1 MKRWITALA
10 ALATVG
16 LMAGC
21 TSDADRVNENLNQD
35 AEQFNVQRTIVFY
48 NGITES
54 YIAVIEGRCSIER
67 NADMMQALCKV
78 GPNSYTRDEVGRAD
92 NVTYF
97 ALQTKA
103 VEESDYH
110 KKVVLKPGNALPGF
124 DLETGPGGGNTA
136 PPVPPT
142 NPKGDPTPTPERTPR

>member
-1 MKRWITALA
+1 MFNISKTKKLILAVA
-10 ALATVG
+10 ALVT
-16 LMAGC
+16 LAGC

-78 GPNSYTRDEVGRAD
+78 GPNEYTRDEVGRAD

-97 ALQTKA
+97 ALQTKPTTT
-103 VEESDYH
+103 DPYH
-110 KKVVLKPGNALPGF
+110 KKIVLKPGNALPDF
-124 DLETGPGGGNTA
+124 DVETGPGGGNTA
-136 PPVPPT
+136 PPIPPT
-142 NPKGDPTPTPERTPR
+142 AQKTPR

>member
-1 MKRWITALA
+1 MRRTIKTLLVAGVA
-10 ALATVG
+10 ALA
-16 LMAGC
+16 LAGC
-21 TSDADRVNENLNQD
+21 TSDADTVNENLNKD

-67 NADMMQALCKV
+67 TAEMMQALCKV
-78 GPNSYTRDEVGRAD
+78 GPNEYTRDEVGRAD

-110 KKVVLKPGNALPGF
+110 KKVVLKPGNALPDF
-124 DLETGPGGGNTA
+124 DVETGPGGGNTV
-136 PPVPPT
+136 PPVAPT
-142 NPKGDPTPTPERTPR
+142 PAPTPTR